1 MAQRNPL
8 NQRYQGDGPGGQ
20 TRKSAARAKPVS
32 QAAATVHIKK
42 KPQTDS
48 EKRAARKTR
57 EKEQERRAAEKSR
70 KKARK
75 EAARAQAEGIT
86 AEKPAVPE
94 KRKGFFSKLLTPP
107 GNMPQ
112 TEEYRKWRRI
122 YWILLIIGIVCVAS
136 SFIYQTVDG
145 RNQVIWWVSIITSY
159 AVIIAAFVVDLRKVK
174 PLVKL
179 YQKHGAGNKT
189 PKQLKH
195 EQESKERAA
204 AIEAARKAER
214 NTKKLSRRRKSNDT
228 IVPGNEE

>member
-1 MAQRNPL
+1 M

-32 QAAATVHIKK
+32 QAAATVHVKK

-48 EKRAARKTR
+48 EKRMARKAR
-57 EKEQERRAAEKSR
+57 EKEQERRAR
-70 KKARK
+70 KKARRK
-75 EAARAQAEGIT
+75 AAKAQAAGVAIEAT
-86 AEKPAVPE
+86 APAKP
-94 KRKGFFSKLLTPP
+94 KGFFSKLLTPP
-107 GNMPQ
+107 SNMPQ
-112 TEEYRKWRRI
+112 TEEYRKWRRL
-122 YWILLIIGIVCVAS
+122 YWILLGVGIVCIIS

-159 AVIIAAFVVDLRKVK
+159 AVIIAAFIVDLRKVK

-179 YQKHGAGNKT
+179 YQKHGAGNKS

-195 EQESKERAA
+195 EQESKERAT

-214 NTKKLSRRRKSNDT
+214 DTKKLSRRRKSSDT
-228 IVPGNEE
+228 IVPGDEE